1 MPRSALLLLVSLVP
15 APAFAATL
23 VGVVLDPNRTPV
35 AGAEVTVRR
44 DGVLVATATTG
55 PDGRFQ
61 LESVAAGAYSVDAAS
76 PGFSS
81 GAAIAVELR
90 DGAGR
95 KQIELILDPAA
106 LRTSIVVYEAPE
118 RTAAS
123 KLDIP
128 LAELPVT
135 VNTTHAELMRQQ
147 GNYDLVNALRYT
159 ANLQARVNF
168 GVYEHFTVR
177 GLGDVIQMVDGIRQ
191 EDRRFN
197 TQIVNVEQVE
207 VLKGPAAALYGNN
220 AVGGSINVIRK
231 KPRNE
236 RELELGLTGGAWG
249 NKRGNLGAAGPLV
262 RDRLMY
268 RFDYGFADFEG
279 YRRAPLRQHLASG
292 AVLWRPSAQDQL
304 HVNYQYNRDRFATDA
319 GFPTFANSIPRIPT
333 DRRFNP
339 PGDRALTG
347 DHFLQ
352 AYYHRNWSENF
363 EFRNVLSFRK
373 FRDDY
378 LSAETMSITPPST
391 VNRTLFYFDR
401 RRETL
406 LNQVEVIG
414 RFATGDVRHYLLGGY
429 EFQGFRQE
437 DDNATATNLRIAP
450 IDLFAPVETQGPVA
464 IVKNRTRFIRQSV
477 NAFYAQDH
485 VRFSDRLSATFN
497 IRYDPWRRNFRTD
510 PLDPATGFPTTTGP
524 ITFLRQNAWTGR
536 AGAVYRL
543 WRSVS
548 VYGSWGNAFT
558 PVLSVPVDNA
568 LLEPERSRQSE
579 AGIRADLFGRRAVVT
594 AAVFH
599 LEKTNQTIALGG
611 GRFAQ
616 AGRVRS
622 QGTDISIDSYL
633 TSRLTARLQYGLSD
647 AAFLRFAS
655 GTTNLDGRTPA
666 FAPRH
671 TGNAWVTYQI
681 AGPLAIAGGLRAM
694 DRSYTSF
701 FNTLAMP
708 GHALLDAAVMY
719 YSKWLDA
726 SVTAQ
731 NVANRKWYFVGSVY
745 NTQVYPGTPFA
756 LIANLRLKWAQRD
769 GS

>member
-1 MPRSALLLLVSLVP
+1 M
-15 APAFAATL
+15 T
-23 VGVVLDPNRTPV
+23 
-35 AGAEVTVRR
+35 
-44 DGVLVATATTG
+44 
-55 PDGRFQ
+55 
-61 LESVAAGAYSVDAAS
+61 
-76 PGFSS
+76 
-81 GAAIAVELR
+81 
-90 DGAGR
+90 
-95 KQIELILDPAA
+95 
-106 LRTSIVVYEAPE
+106 
-118 RTAAS
+118 
-123 KLDIP
+123 
-128 LAELPVT
+128 
-135 VNTTHAELMRQQ
+135 
-147 GNYDLVNALRYT
+147 
-159 ANLQARVNF
+159 
-168 GVYEHFTVR
+168 HFTVR
-177 GLGDVIQMVDGIRQ
+177 GFGDVIQMVDGIRQ

-207 VLKGPAAALYGNN
+207 VLKGPAAALYGNQ

-231 KPRNE
+231 KPRNDPDFE
-236 RELELGLTGGAWG
+236 IGLTGGTWA
-249 NKRGNLGAAGPLV
+249 NRRGNVGAAGPLV

-268 RFDYGFADFEG
+268 RLDYGLTDFQG
-279 YRRAPLRQHLASG
+279 FRSAPLRQHLVSG
-292 AVLWRPSAQDQL
+292 AVLWRPTAQDQL
-304 HVNYQYNRDRFATDA
+304 HLNYQYNNDRFATDA
-319 GFPTFANSIPRIPT
+319 GLPTLANSIPRIPT
-333 DRRFNP
+333 NRRFNP
-339 PGDRALTG
+339 PGDRALTE

-363 EFRNVLSFRK
+363 EFRNVLSLRN

-406 LNQVEVIG
+406 LNQVELIG
-414 RFATGDVRHYLLGGY
+414 RFTTGEVRHHLLGGY
-429 EFQGFRQE
+429 EYQGFRQD

-464 IVKNRTRFIRQSV
+464 ILKNRTRFIRQSV

-485 VRFSDRLSATFN
+485 VRFSDRLSATVN

-510 PLDPATGFPTTTGP
+510 PLNPATGLPTATGP
-524 ITFLRQNAWTGR
+524 ITFLRQNAWTAR

-548 VYGSWGNAFT
+548 AYGSWGNAFT
-558 PVLSVPVDNA
+558 PVLSVPVDDTV
-568 LLEPERSRQSE
+568 LEPERSRQSE

-599 LEKTNQTIALGG
+599 LEKINQTIALGG
-611 GRFAQ
+611 GRFLQ

-622 QGTDISIDSYL
+622 QGADVSVDSYL
-633 TSRLTARLQYGLSD
+633 TPRLTARLQYGLSD

-655 GTTNLDGRTPA
+655 GATNLDGRAPA

-681 AGPLAIAGGLRAM
+681 AGPLAVAGGLRGV

-708 GHALLDAAVMY
+708 GHVIADAAILY
-719 YSKWLDA
+719 YSKRVDA

-745 NTQVYPGTPFA
+745 NTQVYPGAPFA
-756 LIANLRLKWAQRD
+756 LLVNVRFKLAGR
-769 GS
+769 G